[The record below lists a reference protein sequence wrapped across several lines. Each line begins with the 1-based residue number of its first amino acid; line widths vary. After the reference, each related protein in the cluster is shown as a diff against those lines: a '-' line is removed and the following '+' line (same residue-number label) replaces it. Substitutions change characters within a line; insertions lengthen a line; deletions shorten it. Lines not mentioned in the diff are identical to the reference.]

1 MSPALD
7 EAEVQ
12 SPQTTIIKSPKIVGR
27 GQTIPPAKETAE
39 KRDPHPLV
47 PVFVIGGIAL
57 LCAVAFVG
65 SILVWLMLGHSGVMA
80 R

>member
-1 MSPALD
+1 MSPALV

-12 SPQTTIIKSPKIVGR
+12 SSQTTVIKSPKIVGR
-27 GQTIPPAKETAE
+27 GQTIPPAEGTAE
-39 KRDPHPLV
+39 NGDPHPLV

-57 LCAVAFVG
+57 ICSVAFVG
-65 SILVWLMLGHSGVMA
+65 SIVVWLVLGHSGVMA

>member
-1 MSPALD
+1 MSTALV

-12 SPQTTIIKSPKIVGR
+12 IPQTAMIKSPKIVGR
-27 GQTIPPAKETAE
+27 GQAIPPAEETAE
-39 KRDPHPLV
+39 NGDPHPLV

-57 LCAVAFVG
+57 ICAVAFVG
-65 SILVWLMLGHSGVMA
+65 SIVVWLMLGHSGVMA

>member
-1 MSPALD
+1 MSPALV

-27 GQTIPPAKETAE
+27 GQTICPAEETAE
-39 KRDPHPLV
+39 KGDPHPLV

-57 LCAVAFVG
+57 ISAVAFVR
-65 SILVWLMLGHSGVMA
+65 SIVVWLVLGHSGVMA